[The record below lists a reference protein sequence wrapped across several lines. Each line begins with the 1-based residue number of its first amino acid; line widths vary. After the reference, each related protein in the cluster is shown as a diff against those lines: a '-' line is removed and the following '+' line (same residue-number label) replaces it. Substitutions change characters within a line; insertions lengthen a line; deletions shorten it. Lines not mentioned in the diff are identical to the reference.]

1 MERLQKYLANAGI
14 ASRRKCEELILEGK
28 VKVNG
33 QIVRELGFKID
44 PETDLVE
51 FEGAKVEKREKKI
64 VLIMNKPKE
73 IISSVTDPQGRKT
86 VLDLLPDKFPRLYPV
101 GRLDYESEG
110 MLILTNDGYLAD
122 KIMHPKNEIKKIY
135 HVWVYGYP
143 SQESLEKF
151 SQGLELEDGKTAPAK
166 IKLIRKARSTSLME
180 VEIQEGKKRQ
190 IRRMFEELGHPVA
203 KLERIQI
210 GHLTMGKLAQGKF
223 KRLNEDDIN
232 KLLMIKAPF
241 RADKRKFKR

>member
-1 MERLQKYLANAGI
+1 MERLQKFLANAGI

-33 QIVRELGFKID
+33 QLVRELGFKID
-44 PETDLVE
+44 PEADLVE
-51 FEGAKVEKREKKI
+51 FEGKEVAAREKKI
-64 VLIMNKPKE
+64 VLILNKPKE
-73 IISSVTDPQGRKT
+73 VISTVTDPQGRKT
-86 VLDLLPDKFPRLYPV
+86 VLDLLPNNFPRLYPV

-122 KIMHPKNEIKKIY
+122 KIMHPKNEIKKVY

-143 SQESLEKF
+143 SQEAMEKF
-151 SQGLELEDGKTAPAK
+151 SQGLDLEDGKTAPAK

-180 VEIQEGKKRQ
+180 VEILEGKKRQ

-203 KLERIQI
+203 KLVRIQI
-210 GHLTMGKLAQGKF
+210 GHLTMGKLAEGKF
-223 KRLNEDDIN
+223 KRLTEEDIN
-232 KLLMIKAPF
+232 KLLMIKAPY
-241 RADKRKFKR
+241 RTDKRKFKR